1 MTDAHDIPGSIT
13 VLPRAIARVV
23 AAELRTHP
31 HVATLTR
38 PRSALP
44 LDWADAW
51 RGIIVHDDGAGI
63 TLDIGL
69 ILVSGVAIEA
79 ATDDIRERIAS
90 RITRTFRLDA
100 RVMLALQGVQ
110 AP

>member
-1 MTDAHDIPGSIT
+1 MDVHDIPGSIA

-38 PRSALP
+38 PRSTLA

-51 RGIIVHDDGAGI
+51 RGVVVHDDGAAV

-69 ILVSGVAIEA
+69 VLVSGVAIEA
-79 ATDDIRERIAS
+79 TTDEIRERVAS
-90 RITRTFRLDA
+90 RVSRTFRLDA
-100 RVMLALQGVQ
+100 HVMLALQGVQ